1 MTLLTADD
9 VLTVKFEVSSFK
21 EGYKQ
26 DEVDVFLDD
35 VTTTIREFE
44 ERLGTS
50 QESSGPSHRKA
61 EILLTAEG
69 VRNIRFSTTRWSG
82 YRIDQVDAFLAQV
95 VSTME
100 ALEAQVSA
108 GSFAA
113 QPAAGAGGTYG
124 GGTYGM
130 SPAQTGYATGAGIAP
145 GTAGATGDPQYA
157 EAIAQRD
164 QYIAQLQQ
172 ENAYLRAELES
183 AQRRL
188 GTTGY

>member
-9 VLTVKFEVSSFK
+9 VLNVKFQVSSFK
-21 EGYKQ
+21 EGYNQ
-26 DEVDVFLDD
+26 DEVDEFLDE
-35 VTTTIREFE
+35 VTTTMREFE

-61 EILLTAEG
+61 EILLTSEG

-82 YRIDQVDAFLAQV
+82 YRIDQVDAFLVQV
-95 VSTME
+95 LATME
-100 ALEAQVSA
+100 ALEAQVRTNAFA
-108 GSFAA
+108 G
-113 QPAAGAGGTYG
+113 QPGAGASAAYG
-124 GGTYGM
+124 GGAYGM
-130 SPAQTGYATGAGIAP
+130 SPAQTGYAP
-145 GTAGATGDPQYA
+145 GGTDGTGDAQYA

-172 ENAYLRAELES
+172 ENAYLRAELEA

-188 GTTGY
+188 GTTGF

>member
-21 EGYKQ
+21 EGYNQ

-35 VTTTIREFE
+35 VTTTMREFE

-50 QESSGPSHRKA
+50 QESSSPSHRKA
-61 EILLTAEG
+61 EILLTSEG

-82 YRIDQVDAFLAQV
+82 YRIDQVDAFPVQVLA
-95 VSTME
+95 TME
-100 ALEAQVSA
+100 ALEAQARTSA
-108 GSFAA
+108 FAG
-113 QPAAGAGGTYG
+113 QPGAGAGGAYSGAYG

-130 SPAQTGYATGAGIAP
+130 SPAQTGYAP
-145 GTAGATGDPQYA
+145 GTAEAGGSQYT
-157 EAIAQRD
+157 EVIAQRD

-172 ENAYLRAELES
+172 EIAYLRAELES

-188 GTTGY
+188 GTTGS

>member
-9 VLTVKFEVSSFK
+9 VLNVKFQVSSFK
-21 EGYKQ
+21 EGYNQ

-35 VTTTIREFE
+35 VTTTMREFE

-50 QESSGPSHRKA
+50 RESSGPSHRRT
-61 EILLTAEG
+61 EILLTSEG

-82 YRIDQVDAFLAQV
+82 YHIDQVDAFLAQV
-95 VSTME
+95 LTTME
-100 ALEAQVSA
+100 TLEAQARTNAFAGQPGTSA
-108 GSFAA
+108 GVGGAYGTDPT
-113 QPAAGAGGTYG
+113 QAGYAPGGSEAGG
-124 GGTYGM
+124 
-130 SPAQTGYATGAGIAP
+130 S
-145 GTAGATGDPQYA
+145 QYA

>member
-9 VLTVKFEVSSFK
+9 VLNVKFEVSSFK

-26 DEVDVFLDD
+26 DEVDEFLDE
-35 VTTTIREFE
+35 VTTTMREFE

-61 EILLTAEG
+61 EILLTSEG

-82 YRIDQVDAFLAQV
+82 YRMDQVDAFLAQV

-100 ALEAQVSA
+100 ALEAQA
-108 GSFAA
+108 RTGSFAA

-130 SPAQTGYATGAGIAP
+130 NPAQTGYAPGAADG
-145 GTAGATGDPQYA
+145 TGDAQYA

-188 GTTGY
+188 GTTGF

>member
-9 VLTVKFEVSSFK
+9 VLNVKFEVSSFK
-21 EGYKQ
+21 EGYNQ

-35 VTTTIREFE
+35 VTTTMREFE

-50 QESSGPSHRKA
+50 QESSGPSHRQA
-61 EILLTAEG
+61 EILLTSEG

-82 YRIDQVDAFLAQV
+82 YHIDQVDAFLAQV
-95 VSTME
+95 LASLE
-100 ALEAQVSA
+100 ALEAQLRTNSFSGQPGTSA
-108 GSFAA
+108 GV
-113 QPAAGAGGTYG
+113 AGAYSGGTYG
-124 GGTYGM
+124 TAPAQAGYAPGGTE
-130 SPAQTGYATGAGIAP
+130 AG
-145 GTAGATGDPQYA
+145 GSQYA

-172 ENAYLRAELES
+172 EIAYLRAELES

-188 GTTGY
+188 GTTGV

>member
-9 VLTVKFEVSSFK
+9 VLNVKFQVSSFK
-21 EGYKQ
+21 EGYNQ
-26 DEVDVFLDD
+26 DEVDEFLDE
-35 VTTTIREFE
+35 VTTTMREFE

-50 QESSGPSHRKA
+50 QASSGPSHRKA
-61 EILLTAEG
+61 EILLTSEG

-82 YRIDQVDAFLAQV
+82 YHIDQVDAFLAQV

-100 ALEAQVSA
+100 ALEAQARTSAFAGQPGTSA
-108 GSFAA
+108 GVGGAYGGEAYGAA
-113 QPAAGAGGTYG
+113 PAQAGYAPGGSEAGG
-124 GGTYGM
+124 
-130 SPAQTGYATGAGIAP
+130 S
-145 GTAGATGDPQYA
+145 QYA

-172 ENAYLRAELES
+172 EITYLRAELES

-188 GTTGY
+188 RTTGF

>member
-82 YRIDQVDAFLAQV
+82 YRMDQVDAFLVQV
-95 VSTME
+95 LATME
-100 ALEAQVSA
+100 ALEAQARTNAFAGQPGTSA
-108 GSFAA
+108 AA
-113 QPAAGAGGTYG
+113 YG
-124 GGTYGM
+124 GGAYGM
-130 SPAQTGYATGAGIAP
+130 SPAQPGSAP
-145 GTAGATGDPQYA
+145 GGTDGTGDAQYA

-188 GTTGY
+188 KMFGA

>member
-9 VLTVKFEVSSFK
+9 VLTVKFDVSSFK
-21 EGYKQ
+21 EGYNQ

-35 VTTTIREFE
+35 VTTTMREFE

-61 EILLTAEG
+61 EVLLTSEG

-82 YRIDQVDAFLAQV
+82 YHIDQVDAFLAQV

-100 ALEAQVSA
+100 ALEAQARTSA
-108 GSFAA
+108 FSG
-113 QPAAGAGGTYG
+113 QPGAGTGGAYSGAYG

-130 SPAQTGYATGAGIAP
+130 SPAQAGYAPGGAE
-145 GTAGATGDPQYA
+145 AGGSQYA

-172 ENAYLRAELES
+172 EIAYLRAELEA

-188 GTTGY
+188 EMFGA

>member
-9 VLTVKFEVSSFK
+9 VLNVKFQVSSFK
-21 EGYKQ
+21 EGYNQ
-26 DEVDVFLDD
+26 DEVDEFLDE
-35 VTTTIREFE
+35 VTTTMREFE

-50 QESSGPSHRKA
+50 QASSGPSHRKA
-61 EILLTAEG
+61 EILLTSEG

-82 YRIDQVDAFLAQV
+82 YHIDQVDAFLAQV

-100 ALEAQVSA
+100 ALEAQARTSA
-108 GSFAA
+108 FAG
-113 QPAAGAGGTYG
+113 QPGAGAGAGGAYSGAYG
-124 GGTYGM
+124 DGTYGM
-130 SPAQTGYATGAGIAP
+130 SPAQAGYAPGGAE
-145 GTAGATGDPQYA
+145 AGGSQYA

-172 ENAYLRAELES
+172 EVAYLRAELEA

-188 GTTGY
+188 GTTGV

>member
-9 VLTVKFEVSSFK
+9 VLNVKFEVSSFK
-21 EGYKQ
+21 EGYNQ

-35 VTTTIREFE
+35 VTTTMREFE

-50 QESSGPSHRKA
+50 RESSGSSHRLT
-61 EILLTAEG
+61 EILLTSEG

-82 YRIDQVDAFLAQV
+82 YHIDQVDAFLSQV
-95 VSTME
+95 LTTME
-100 ALEAQVSA
+100 ALEAQARTNAFAGQPGTSA
-108 GSFAA
+108 GVGGAYGGEAYGAA
-113 QPAAGAGGTYG
+113 PAQAGHTPGGSEAGG
-124 GGTYGM
+124 
-130 SPAQTGYATGAGIAP
+130 S
-145 GTAGATGDPQYA
+145 QYA

-164 QYIAQLQQ
+164 QYITQLQQ
-172 ENAYLRAELES
+172 EIAYLRAELEA

>member
-35 VTTTIREFE
+35 VTTTMREFE

-61 EILLTAEG
+61 EILLTSEG

-82 YRIDQVDAFLAQV
+82 YHIDQVDAFLAQV

-113 QPAAGAGGTYG
+113 QPAAGAGGAYSGAYG

-130 SPAQTGYATGAGIAP
+130 SPAQAGYAPGGPEAG
-145 GTAGATGDPQYA
+145 GSQYA

-172 ENAYLRAELES
+172 ENAYLRSELES

-188 GTTGY
+188 GMFGS